1 MPVLLCL
8 SEQMQLRARAVS
20 FPKHIGTQ
28 RLCHR
33 YSGAPS
39 ASPRISHAGTPYRA
53 APYWRWEALYTRVPL
68 PEKQAKAWTTNRFPP
83 ARPSPYVVHASACSP
98 PTRAGLY
105 VTSPSLWSL
114 WSPSPGKTA
123 PGSEGCIVLSA
134 RNGPTCRDAT
144 RRGRCGHARRSCIG
158 SRLPQAWAEAARALV
173 RQSPGPGGRRR

>member
-105 VTSPSLWSL
+105 VTSPSL
-114 WSPSPGKTA
+114 
-123 PGSEGCIVLSA
+123 
-134 RNGPTCRDAT
+134 
-144 RRGRCGHARRSCIG
+144 CGHWAAWRDITSCGAISRSHIRLSFLWLHPLDAEQFEYLGLLVVRPCPHTPD
-158 SRLPQAWAEAARALV
+158 RHPLHQQLLLPQAL
-173 RQSPGPGGRRR
+173 